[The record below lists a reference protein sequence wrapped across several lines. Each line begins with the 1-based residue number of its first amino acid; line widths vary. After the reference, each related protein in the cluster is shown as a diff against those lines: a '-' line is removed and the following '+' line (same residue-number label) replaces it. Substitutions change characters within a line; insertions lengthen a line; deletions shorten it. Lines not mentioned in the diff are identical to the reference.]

1 MISDRVFF
9 AMGIFLVSFA
19 LFSLGFMFVDSM
31 KQRQIERERSEEAK
45 SMGITQTTVGG
56 VKIICQRG
64 QNCICLNSWDN
75 KQLEC
80 KFTN

>member
-1 MISDRVFF
+1 MSEGTKFGLTVFAVVISLFF
-9 AMGIFLVSFA
+9 VGV
-19 LFSLGFMFVDSM
+19 MFVDYM
-31 KQRQIERERSEEAK
+31 DKRNHEREIAEANNPL
-45 SMGITQTTVGG
+45 GITQTVIGG

-64 QNCICLNSWDN
+64 QNCICLDSWSN

>member
-1 MISDRVFF
+1 MSEGTKFCMAVLAVVVTMFF
-9 AMGIFLVSFA
+9 VGV
-19 LFSLGFMFVDSM
+19 MFVDYM
-31 KQRQIERERSEEAK
+31 DQRNHEREIAEANN
-45 SMGITQTTVGG
+45 SLGITQTVVGG

-64 QNCICLNSWDN
+64 QNCICLDSWSN